1 MRSDII
7 LDESKQQ
14 KGKPLNMLI
23 SSDGIFIPENGILTR
38 DDDLPYLSGDLKIGL
53 DAAQLKGF
61 KALVDLGLGFY
72 DKVHTLG
79 RSGHAQ
85 VGLNVLPNK
94 ERVPVI
100 KGNDIYVPIMFQ
112 AVGVNPDMWLRRVLR
127 LIEKKIPLKIGRL
140 LSLDNVPRLDKAQME
155 QALAN
160 GDIACGNE
168 LRVNDDGS
176 ISVRL
181 ADISFIND
189 DLAMRLSHK
198 VHDAVLIHSRSG
210 LIPYQDINPVPAPLI
225 HSRSLSIHSIRFSSG
240 IYQSVIRPQVC
251 EQVKHL
257 EGGLYLEAIRST
269 RIGKQ
274 YKASGVRQ
282 IELYNYGDTSIEKSD
297 IWITLDIYPADNLEE
312 QRQRYFTSAEQT
324 KFIHRHGISFLQ
336 ATGLENKEIYQPLF
350 EDITPSLCDDGFY
363 ARIITPNGVTAVEW
377 LPTEKFTFNR
387 LQNVINETY
396 GRSHHPSIDP
406 FIAGLSYSKD
416 QGRVLV
422 LYNLPNAEKLIYL
435 VEECGIRSFIFKGM
449 RSRPEDFIAGSLP
462 QRLNVYM
469 DGHLHETLMNLSAE
483 GVAFTLFFDEFD
495 EDDKLLKTHI
505 RELFKGF
512 WCDPTA
518 KVRLDNIEV
527 IVNMYGWHKDHA
539 ANLAKDDV
547 ALFFKALSKL
557 FGRDKLAVS
566 HGKGPGFMRLA
577 DVTARDQG
585 ILSIGIGINVEKINQ
600 KPNFAPEIGL
610 EFDNDERS
618 YRQKLL
624 DHWGNISVFNV
635 GGFGTNEELAITM
648 CSSKLYEYIPFPIIL
663 VDSSEGEHIWKHAD
677 IQAQIIS
684 TTQELV
690 YKKKDGS
697 LDHIDISN
705 APLGTKWLGNMVCC
719 VDSYKEAADI
729 LARFRDDPVAFWK
742 KAGITAQ
749 EITFAWEGQLKLQSK
764 YSQNIPVF
772 ITEAVAK
779 MTDGEGV

>member
-1 MRSDII
+1 MII
-7 LDESKQQ
+7 T
-14 KGKPLNMLI
+14 P
-23 SSDGIFIPENGILTR
+23 DGIFVPENGILTH
-38 DDDLPYLSGDLKIGL
+38 DDDLPFLTGDLKISL
-53 DAAQLKGF
+53 SVEQLSRLSKVLQQAKEGG
-61 KALVDLGLGFY
+61 ASFY
-72 DKVHTLG
+72 DLVHTLG

-85 VGLNVLPNK
+85 IGLNVLPNRAR
-94 ERVPVI
+94 EVVI
-100 KGNDIYVPIMFQ
+100 RDHDIYVPIMFQ
-112 AVGVNPDMWLRRVLR
+112 AVGQNPDMWLRRVLR
-127 LIEKKIPLKIGRL
+127 LVQKDIPVKLGRL
-140 LSLDNVPRLDKAQME
+140 LGLNNVPRLNKQQME
-155 QALAN
+155 IALER
-160 GDIACGNE
+160 GDIACGSE
-168 LRVNDDGS
+168 LRINQDGS

-181 ADISFIND
+181 DDISFIND
-189 DLAMRLSHK
+189 DMAMKLSHK
-198 VHDAVLIHSRSG
+198 VQDAIIIHSRSG

-225 HSRSLSIHSIRFSSG
+225 QGRSLSIHSIRFSSG

-251 EQVKHL
+251 EKIKHL

-274 YKASGVRQ
+274 YQASGVRQ
-282 IELYNYGDTSIEKSD
+282 IELFNYGETSVEKND

-312 QRQRYFTSAEQT
+312 QRKRYFTSPEQT
-324 KFIHRHGISFLQ
+324 KFIHKHGISFLQ
-336 ATGLENKEIYQPLF
+336 ATGLEKTEISNSLF
-350 EDITPSLCDDGFY
+350 ENISPVLCEEGIY
-363 ARIITPNGVTAVEW
+363 ARVITPNGVSAVEW

-387 LQNVINETY
+387 LQNVINETHN
-396 GRSHHPSIDP
+396 RSHHPDIDP

-422 LYNLPNAEKLIYL
+422 LYNLPDAQRLVYL

-449 RSRPEDFIAGSLP
+449 RARKEDFISGSQP

-469 DGHLHETLMNLSAE
+469 DGHLHETLMKLASE
-483 GVAFTLFFDEFD
+483 GVAFTLFFDEFG
-495 EDDKLLKTHI
+495 ENGKLLKTHI

-512 WCDPTA
+512 WCDPNA
-518 KVRLDNIEV
+518 KIRLDAIEV

-547 ALFFKALSKL
+547 DKFFTALSGL

-577 DVTARDQG
+577 DVTARAQG
-585 ILSIGIGINVEKINQ
+585 ILSIGIGINVEKIDQ

-677 IQAQIIS
+677 LQAEVIS
-684 TTQELV
+684 TTQKLV
-690 YKKKDGS
+690 YKTKAGIED
-697 LDHIDISN
+697 IDISN
-705 APLGTKWLGNMVCC
+705 APLGTKWLSHMVCC
-719 VDSYKEAADI
+719 VDSYAEAAEI
-729 LARFRDDPVAFWK
+729 LSKFSSDPVAFWK
-742 KAGITAQ
+742 KAGITPQ
-749 EITFAWEGQLKLQSK
+749 EIAFAWEGQLKLQAK
-764 YSQNIPVF
+764 YSQNIPDF
-772 ITEAVAK
+772 ITEAVKK
-779 MTDGEGV
+779 MIAGV

>member
-1 MRSDII
+1 
-7 LDESKQQ
+7 
-14 KGKPLNMLI
+14 MLI
-23 SSDGIFIPENGILTR
+23 TSDGIFIPHNGILTR
-38 DDDLPYLSGDLKIGL
+38 EDDLPFLSGDLKIGL
-53 DAAQLKGF
+53 TGTQLKGF
-61 KALVDLGLGFY
+61 SEILAQCKAQGESFY

-85 VGLNVLPNK
+85 VGLNVLANTEK
-94 ERVPVI
+94 QPVI

-112 AVGVNPDMWLRRVLR
+112 AVGENPDMWLRRVLR
-127 LIEKKIPLKIGRL
+127 LVEKKLPIKVGRL
-140 LSLDNVPRLDKAQME
+140 LALNTVASLTRAEME
-155 QALAN
+155 AALAD
-160 GDIACGNE
+160 GDIACGGEPRINE
-168 LRVNDDGS
+168 DGS

-181 ADISFIND
+181 DDISFIND
-189 DLAMRLSHK
+189 DMAMKLSHK

-210 LIPYQDINPVPAPLI
+210 LIPYQDINPVPTPLI
-225 HSRSLSIHSIRFSSG
+225 HGRSLSIHSIRFSSG
-240 IYQSVIRPQVC
+240 IYQSVIRPQVHDG
-251 EQVKHL
+251 VKHL

-274 YKASGVRQ
+274 YRASGVRQ
-282 IELYNYGDTSIEKSD
+282 IELYNGSETSVEKSD

-312 QRQRYFTSAEQT
+312 QRDRYFTSARQT
-324 KFIHRHGISFLQ
+324 SFIHKHGISFLQ
-336 ATGLENKEIYQPLF
+336 ATGLERPEVYQPLF
-350 EDITPSLCDDGFY
+350 DNITAVLCDEGIY
-363 ARIITPNGVTAVEW
+363 ARVITPNGVSAVEW

-387 LQNVINETY
+387 LQNVINETH
-396 GRSHHPSIDP
+396 GRSHHPDIDP

-422 LYNLPNAEKLIYL
+422 LHNLPDAQRLVYL

-449 RSRPEDFIAGSLP
+449 RSSQDSFISGSAP

-469 DGHLHETLMNLSAE
+469 DGHLHETLMKLAGE
-483 GVAFTLFFDEFD
+483 GVAFTLFFDEFG
-495 EDDKLLKTHI
+495 DDGKLLKTHI

-512 WCDPTA
+512 WCDPAA
-518 KVRLDNIEV
+518 KIRLDGIEV

-539 ANLAKDDV
+539 ANLAKEDV
-547 ALFFKALSKL
+547 ASFFASLSDL
-557 FGRDKLAVS
+557 FGKDRLAVS

-577 DVTARDQG
+577 DETARDQG
-585 ILSIGIGINVEKINQ
+585 ILSIGIGINVEKIDQ

-677 IQAQIIS
+677 MQAHVIS
-684 TTQELV
+684 TTQKLV
-690 YKKKDGS
+690 YRTKAGLED
-697 LDHIDISN
+697 IDISN
-705 APLGTKWLGNMVCC
+705 APLGTKWLTNMVCC

-729 LARFRDDPVAFWK
+729 LATFRDDPAAFWQ
-742 KAGITAQ
+742 KAGITPQ
-749 EITFAWEGQLKLQSK
+749 EIAFAWEGQQKLQAK
-764 YSQNIPVF
+764 YGQNIPDF
-772 ITEAVAK
+772 ITQAVEK
-779 MTDGEGV
+779 MVAGLDDG